1 MTKYKNMKLVDKL
14 KDTKKTYFSFEILP
28 PMKGGSMEDI
38 YRVIDPLMDFDPM
51 NINVTYHQQEV
62 VYKQNKQG
70 IIERKTIRKR
80 PGTVAISAA
89 IKYRYQK
96 PIVVPHLICGGFT
109 KDETE
114 DALIDLNFLGM
125 TNILVLRGDPPANNK
140 YFRAEENGHEHTTGL
155 IRQIMHMNQGRYCDE
170 DLYNIR
176 KTNFSVGVAGYP
188 EKHNEAPNMKSDI
201 KYLKQK
207 IDAGAEY
214 IVTQMFFDN
223 QKYYDFVKLCRNEGI
238 KVPIIPG
245 IKPVRTKRDLELLPQ
260 VFNIDLPEE
269 LASEIVKAKNNKEVN
284 EIGIEWTIKQSKEL
298 IKFGVPAVHY
308 YTIGKSNNIKNIAKS
323 VF

>member
-1 MTKYKNMKLVDKL
+1 MKLVDKL
-14 KDTKKTYFSFEILP
+14 KKTDKTYFSFEILP
-28 PMKGGSMEDI
+28 PKKGGSMEDI
-38 YRVIDPLMDFDPM
+38 YNVIDPLIEFEPM

-62 VYKQNKQG
+62 VYKKNKLG

-114 DALIDLNFLGM
+114 NALIDLNFLGM
-125 TNILVLRGDPPANNK
+125 TNILVLRGDPPANHK
-140 YFRAEENGHEHTTGL
+140 YFRAEKNGHEHTTGL
-155 IRQIMHMNQGRYCDE
+155 IKQIMHMNEGRYCDE
-170 DLYNIR
+170 NLHNIR

-201 KYLKQK
+201 KYLKK
-207 IDAGAEY
+207 KLEAGADY

-223 QKYYDFVKLCRNEGI
+223 QKYFEFVKLCREEGI
-238 KVPIIPG
+238 TVPVVPG

-260 VFNIDLPEE
+260 VFNIDIPED
-269 LASEIVKAKNNKEVN
+269 LAFEIEKAPDNKAVN
-284 EIGIEWTIKQSKEL
+284 QIGIEWTIKQSKEL
-298 IKFGVPAVHY
+298 MKNNVPAIHY
-308 YTIGKSNNIKNIAKS
+308 YTIGKSDNIREIAKN

>member
-1 MTKYKNMKLVDKL
+1 MKLVEKL
-14 KDTKKTYFSFEILP
+14 KNTKKTYFSFEILP

-38 YRVIDPLMDFDPM
+38 YSVIDPLMEFEPM

-62 VYKQNKQG
+62 VYKQHKSG
-70 IIERKTIRKR
+70 LIEKKTIRKR

-96 PIVVPHLICGGFT
+96 PIIVPHLICGGFT

-125 TNILVLRGDPPANNK
+125 TNILVLRGDPPANQK
-140 YFRAEENGHEHTTGL
+140 YFKAENNGHAHTTGL
-155 IRQIMHMNQGRYCDE
+155 IKQIMHMNKGQYCDE
-170 DLYNIR
+170 NLHNTR
-176 KTNFSVGVAGYP
+176 KTNFSVGVAAYP

-201 KYLKQK
+201 KYLKMK
-207 IDAGAEY
+207 VEAGADY

-223 QKYYDFVKLCRNEGI
+223 KKYFDFVKLCRNEGI
-238 KVPIIPG
+238 NVPIIPG
-245 IKPVRTKRDLELLPQ
+245 IKPVRSKRDLELLPQ
-260 VFNIDLPEE
+260 VFNIDIPDE
-269 LASEIVKAKNNKEVN
+269 LASEIESAKDNEAVKQ
-284 EIGIEWTIKQSKEL
+284 IGIEWTTKQSKEL
-298 IKFGVPAVHY
+298 IKNEVPAVHY
-308 YTIGKSNNIKNIAKS
+308 YTIGKSDNIKQIAKS

>member
-1 MTKYKNMKLVDKL
+1 MRLIDKL
-14 KDTKKTYFSFEILP
+14 KNSQKTYFSFEILP

-38 YRVIDPLMDFDPM
+38 YKVIDPLIEFDPM

-62 VYKQNKQG
+62 VYKEHDNG
-70 IIERKTIRKR
+70 IIEKKTIRKR

-109 KDETE
+109 KEDTE
-114 DALIDLNFLGM
+114 DALIDLNFLEM
-125 TNILVLRGDPPANNK
+125 NNLLVLRGDPPANQK
-140 YFRAEENGHEHTTGL
+140 YFKPEKDGHEHTLGM
-155 IRQIMHMNQGRYCDE
+155 IKQIMKMNFGQYCDE
-170 DLYNIR
+170 NIQNKT

-188 EKHNEAPNMKSDI
+188 EKHNEAANMKSDL
-201 KYLKQK
+201 KYLKMK

-223 QKYYDFVKLCRNEGI
+223 EKYFDFVKLCRNEGI
-238 KVPIIPG
+238 TVPIVPG
-245 IKPVRTKRDLELLPQ
+245 IKPVRLKKDLDLLPQ
-260 VFNIDLPEE
+260 VFNIDIPEE
-269 LASEIVKAKNNKEVN
+269 LASEIEKAKDNKAVN
-284 EIGIEWTIKQSKEL
+284 QIGIEWTAQQSKEL
-298 IKFGVPAVHY
+298 IKSGVPAVHY
-308 YTIGKSNNIKNIAKS
+308 YTIGKSDNIKEIAKR